1 MMCATMAAEPPEP
14 LAPRR
19 THLAAERTWL
29 AWWRTGL
36 ATATAAL
43 AVGRIAPEL
52 IGGTTWPYIA
62 LGGGYAALAIAL
74 LVMARERERR
84 IRAAL
89 NEDSYDELPPGWV
102 NALTVAAVLLAV
114 GTLALVVAAG

>member
-43 AVGRIAPEL
+43 AVGRLAPEL
-52 IGGTTWPYIA
+52 IGGTTWPYVV
-62 LGGGYAALAIAL
+62 LGAGYAALAIAL
-74 LVMARERERR
+74 LLMARERERR

-89 NEDSYDELPPGWV
+89 NDDSYDELPPGWV
-102 NALTVAAVLLAV
+102 NALTAAAVLLA
-114 GTLALVVAAG
+114 LATFVLVVTSG